1 MDTNNKKGSGIGRG
15 ALHLTLAKIMTIL
28 MSLVS
33 SMLLSRFRTVEEYGT
48 YNQLTIAITLAA
60 SLFMLGLP
68 NSINYFLAK
77 ADTPKE
83 RKDFISV
90 YYSLNTALGVVFGVA
105 LVLATPLVELYF
117 NNPAISEFMYF
128 LALYPW
134 AYVTISGISNLLVV
148 YDKTKKLM
156 LVNVITAAVSLLS
169 VLVIQL
175 LGLSFKEYITAFL
188 VGNMAIAVWI
198 YIMSARLEGGMRP
211 SFKGKII
218 KQILVY
224 SVPIGLASLVGTVN
238 IELDKLMIGNQLGT
252 EALAYYANAGKELPL
267 TMVAASLTAVLMP
280 QLVRKLKVDDKAGVV
295 TLWGRSVE
303 LSYILICFF
312 ATACVVFAP
321 QIMTILYSEKYLP
334 GVDVFRIYS
343 LVLILRVT
351 YFGMVL
357 NCIGKTKF
365 IFWSSIASLVLNVV
379 LNYLMYLAFGFIGP
393 AIATLL
399 SILTVNLI
407 QLVLTARELGVPFSG
422 IFPWRRLLKISLV
435 NISWGVVCYVAL
447 CMLDMGV
454 GTTHVIICIA
464 IGILIT
470 VLYCLFFLRSLK
482 RLWKELNE
490 DDGARKE
497 ETI

>member
-1 MDTNNKKGSGIGRG
+1 MSDKKGSGIGRS
-15 ALHLTLAKIMTIL
+15 ALHLTVAKIITIL

-60 SLFMLGLP
+60 SLFMLGIP

-77 ADTPKE
+77 AETHEEK
-83 RKDFISV
+83 KDFISV
-90 YYSLNTALGVVFGVA
+90 YYSLNTAIGIVLGVA
-105 LVLATPLVELYF
+105 LVLLTPLVELYF
-117 NNPAISEFMYF
+117 DNPAISEFVYF

-148 YDKTKKLM
+148 YNKTKKLM
-156 LVNVITAAVSLLS
+156 LVNIITTAVSLLS
-169 VLVIQL
+169 VLLIQL
-175 LGLSFKEYITAFL
+175 LGLSFKDYITAFL
-188 VGNMAIAVWI
+188 VGNMAIALWI

-211 SFKGKII
+211 SFKGSIV

-224 SVPIGLASLVGTVN
+224 SIPIGLATLVGTIN

-252 EALAYYANAGKELPL
+252 EALAYYSNAGKELPL
-267 TMVAASLTAVLMP
+267 TMVATSLTAVLMP
-280 QLVRKLKVDDKAGVV
+280 QIVRKLKAGDNEGVV
-295 TLWGRSVE
+295 TLWGRSIE
-303 LSYILICFF
+303 LSYVIICFF

-357 NCIGKTKF
+357 SSVGKTKI
-365 IFWSSIASLVLNVV
+365 IFWSSIASLVINVV
-379 LNYLMYLAFGFIGP
+379 LNYLMYLVFGFIGP

-399 SILTVNLI
+399 SILLVNAA
-407 QLVLTARELGVPFSG
+407 QLVFTARELKIPFSR
-422 IFPWRRLLKISLV
+422 IFPWRALLKISAV
-435 NISWGVVCYVAL
+435 NISWGVICYVAL
-447 CMLDMGV
+447 CLLDV
-454 GTTHVIICIA
+454 GIGATHLIA
-464 IGILIT
+464 CIT
-470 VLYCLFFLRSLK
+470 VGAFITALYGVFFLRTLK
-482 RLWKELNE
+482 RLWRQLNA
-490 DDGARKE
+490 DDT
-497 ETI
+497 TI